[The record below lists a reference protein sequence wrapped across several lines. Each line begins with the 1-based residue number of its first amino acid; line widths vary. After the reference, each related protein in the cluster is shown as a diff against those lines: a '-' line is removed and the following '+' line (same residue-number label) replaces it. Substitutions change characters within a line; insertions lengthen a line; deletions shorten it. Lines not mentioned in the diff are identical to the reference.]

1 MQDNVYH
8 RGEKLLQTKVK
19 AAQKFPFQK
28 FLLASSLLGKSFN
41 NPSAYPSHPL
51 FRRDCEGAEGLSN
64 TKPLELTEEKQGE
77 PAARERI
84 TGLPEE
90 DNSHLES
97 FHTFLRIEALKNK
110 LAMTAEDKN
119 TMGPSI
125 PPLLSTSLFFLI
137 EYATP

>member
-1 MQDNVYH
+1 MYIT
-8 RGEKLLQTKVK
+8 GEKNYYRPRSKQLKI
-19 AAQKFPFQK
+19 F
-28 FLLASSLLGKSFN
+28 
-41 NPSAYPSHPL
+41 L
-51 FRRDCEGAEGLSN
+51 FRSSCQQAASWGKASIIPLHIPPILCLEETVKGQRLSN

-119 TMGPSI
+119 TMAPSI